1 MEPHLSQT
9 RPVCWLLFIFWIS
22 QSHPVVPCSCE
33 HRHCWTF
40 DCWDTWMRL
49 SRLQLSALFSLVFLN
64 LHRRQ
69 KKINPGGVTAKV
81 VGKRST
87 KQWTSNFN
95 HRTYIGTLNKITL
108 QPHQKLRNCT
118 AEPLEPPTPGLSW
131 NPSHDPKA
139 PTSTE
144 DCLCWNP
151 QGPSSCCW
159 GEIRPIF
166 PTRFPNPGR
175 NTSSYQ
181 IFEARESTQTD
192 FTGK

>member
-22 QSHPVVPCSCE
+22 QSHPVAPCSCE
-33 HRHCWTF
+33 HRHCWTLTVGIRGCGCHAF
-40 DCWDTWMRL
+40 NCLLCFPW
-49 SRLQLSALFSLVFLN
+49 FSWTCTGA
-64 LHRRQ
+64 R

-95 HRTYIGTLNKITL
+95 HGTYIGTQNKITL

-118 AEPLEPPTPGLSW
+118 AEPLEPPGLSW